1 MIEDGRYETAR
12 LERNFFVNF
21 GGVNNPLLNHG
32 QDVFRALYQN
42 IDVPEHV
49 LAEWPEGVAQ
59 VRKEMAARAA
69 WDKANPEYAHL

>member
-32 QDVFRALYQN
+32 QAVFRAIYAKL
-42 IDVPEHV
+42 DVPEAV
-49 LAEWPEGVAQ
+49 LAEWPEGIEQ
-59 VRKEMAARAA
+59 VSKEMAAQER
-69 WDKANPEYAHL
+69 WSQLNPEYA